1 MAQHDDLQQTNEIPM
16 NVDHSVDALVSQA
29 LETVPSAARVSQE
42 RCKTHPQ
49 SVTSPGFIGTEYR

>member
-42 RCKTHPQ
+42 RC
-49 SVTSPGFIGTEYR
+49 